1 MNTLFKYI
9 KFKYLILLSLV
20 ALFLNFKFLFI
31 FLFLFFFKFYLRLK
45 KIYFLIS
52 AHIFLSFFIIDM
64 VAPKL
69 ISNDNTYFIESNIK
83 YSINDKYGYHP
94 IKNKIFEENVY
105 KNNKFLKKTTYTI
118 NENGHR
124 ISPINNKNYCIFFH
138 GGSITFGQ
146 SVNDEETLP
155 YYTYKELDKKF
166 SVFNYG
172 FNGYGPHQFLSKI
185 ENNYL
190 ETPNICSKTLVIYL
204 FIDDHVGR
212 VVGKRSWGDK
222 SPRYIFNQGEVV
234 QKGFFSDYPFKIIMK
249 MRKSIRNSF
258 TISKIILTDLT
269 TLKDKKLFIRILEKI
284 ENEISYNFNDV
295 KFLYIVWNTK
305 KNENQIIYEHF
316 KNKKVLK
323 INDLNIPEKY
333 QKNGIQGDNHPTK
346 EFYEILSRSVA
357 KIVLDFSY

>member
-31 FLFLFFFKFYLRLK
+31 FLFLFLFKFYLRIK

-124 ISPINNKNYCIFFH
+124 ISPINNKNYCLFFH

-190 ETPNICSKTLVIYL
+190 ETTNICSQTLVIYL

-249 MRKSIRNSF
+249 MRKNIRNSF

-269 TLKDKKLFIRILEKI
+269 TLKDKKLFIKILEKI
-284 ENEISYNFNDV
+284 EKEISYNFNDI

>member
-9 KFKYLILLSLV
+9 KFKYLILMSLV

-31 FLFLFFFKFYLRLK
+31 FLFLFFFKFYLTFK

-105 KNNKFLKKTTYTI
+105 KKKKFLKKTTYTI

-124 ISPINNKNYCIFFH
+124 ISPINNKNYCLFFH

-222 SPRYIFNQGEVV
+222 SPRYIFKPGE
-234 QKGFFSDYPFKIIMK
+234 
-249 MRKSIRNSF
+249 
-258 TISKIILTDLT
+258 
-269 TLKDKKLFIRILEKI
+269 
-284 ENEISYNFNDV
+284 
-295 KFLYIVWNTK
+295 
-305 KNENQIIYEHF
+305 
-316 KNKKVLK
+316 
-323 INDLNIPEKY
+323 
-333 QKNGIQGDNHPTK
+333 
-346 EFYEILSRSVA
+346 SRS
-357 KIVLDFSY
+357 KRFFLRLSI